1 MQLDDQ
7 IKVALL
13 TSILP
18 SDLQDNMFQWSDRK
32 ADFNELKDEVMSL
45 AVIRAS
51 LAKLVPMDVDLVAA
65 EDLEHG
71 EDRSNHDEYSHEMDS
86 MGDACLRCGDAG
98 HYARECPTPN
108 GKSKW
113 KGKHS
118 AWNGNFKRVGV
129 VGDGQGVR

>member
-18 SDLQDNMFQWSDRK
+18 SDLQDDMFQWSDRK

-45 AVIRAS
+45 AINRAS
-51 LAKLVPMDVDLVAA
+51 MAKLVPMDADQVAA

-86 MGDACLRCGDAG
+86 MGDACLRCGDVG
-98 HYARECPTPN
+98 HYAREYPTRMAIV
-108 GKSKW
+108 
-113 KGKHS
+113 KGRES
-118 AWNGNFKRVGV
+118 IPRGMATSRGEV
-129 VGDGQGVR
+129 V